1 MTVPMEDYIT
11 ELLTAYEDATEERHF
26 KIAGD
31 MDISISNYYLYRN
44 GKGNPARKIIN
55 KIVAVIQLN
64 HPEIIIKATRKYL
77 RRIYLECLNRG
88 IIGEMQFV
96 SF

>member
-1 MTVPMEDYIT
+1 MEAYIA
-11 ELLTAYEDATEERHF
+11 ELLAAYEDATGERHF

-44 GKGNPARKIIN
+44 GKGNPTGKTIN

-64 HPEIIIKATRKYL
+64 HPEIIIKVTRKYL
-77 RRIYLECLNRG
+77 RQIYLECLNRG
-88 IIGEMQFV
+88 IIGERQFV